1 MRILAQRLWRSSN
14 FGKLIAPES
23 GSLRVPDPSIREE
36 WTMDDNANSWHS
48 RKKWILAG
56 IAVPVLVAAWWAFRP
71 EKLWINV
78 KVNEAAPFSSTA
90 DLQPVYTGL
99 LTGKAHPTSGR
110 ASIYQTPDGKRDLRL
125 SDFTT
130 SNGPD
135 VHVVLAQSSDGN
147 LQQTFVKGDLNRI
160 ELGLLKANQGDQN
173 YGLPDSAD
181 PSRYDA
187 VVIYCERFHAVFGVA
202 KLDKF

>member
-1 MRILAQRLWRSSN
+1 MS
-14 FGKLIAPES
+14 ES
-23 GSLRVPDPSIREE
+23 V
-36 WTMDDNANSWHS
+36 NSWVS
-48 RKKWILAG
+48 AKKWILAIIG
-56 IAVPVLVAAWWAFRP
+56 VPILVVAWWLFRP
-71 EKLWINV
+71 EKLWVNV
-78 KVNEAAPFSSTA
+78 QVNEPGPFATNTNP
-90 DLQPVYTGL
+90 QPLYTGL
-99 LTGKAHPTSGR
+99 LTSRAHPTSGR
-110 ASIYQTPDGKRDLRL
+110 ASIYQTPDGKRGLRL

-147 LQQTFVKGDLNRI
+147 LQQTFVKGDLNSI

-173 YGLPDSAD
+173 YDLPDSAELN
-181 PSRYDA
+181 RYDA